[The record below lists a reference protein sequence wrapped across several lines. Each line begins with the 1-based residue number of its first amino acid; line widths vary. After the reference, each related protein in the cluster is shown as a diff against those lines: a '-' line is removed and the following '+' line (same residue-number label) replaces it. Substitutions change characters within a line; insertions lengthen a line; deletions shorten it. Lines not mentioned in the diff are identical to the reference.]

1 MEIII
6 SADKMKQL
14 METADDT
21 IKTFVSTPRDKEIVE
36 GIKIMESMGVRTV
49 EVDLSE
55 DDCKLL
61 H

>member
-1 MEIII
+1 MEFII

-14 METADDT
+14 METCDDT
-21 IKTFVSTPRDKEIVE
+21 FKTFVSTPRDK
-36 GIKIMESMGVRTV
+36 ESMGVRTV

-55 DDCKLL
+55 DDCNLL

>member
-1 MEIII
+1 MEFII

-14 METADDT
+14 METCDDT
-21 IKTFVSTPRDKEIVE
+21 FKTFVSTPRDKELVE
-36 GIKIMESMGVRTV
+36 TIKIMESMGVRTV

-55 DDCKLL
+55 DDCNLL

>member
-6 SADKMKQL
+6 SAAKMKQL
-14 METADDT
+14 METCSDT
-21 IKTFVSTPRDKEIVE
+21 PVTFISTPRDKEIVE
-36 GIKIMESMGVRTV
+36 TIKIMESMGVRTI

-55 DDCKLL
+55 DDENLL